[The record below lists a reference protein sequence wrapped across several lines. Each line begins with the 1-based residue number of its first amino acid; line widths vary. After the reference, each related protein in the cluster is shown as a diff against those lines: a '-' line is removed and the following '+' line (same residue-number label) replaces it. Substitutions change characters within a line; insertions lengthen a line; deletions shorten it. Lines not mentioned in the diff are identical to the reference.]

1 MTESS
6 SEKSQTTVV
15 SLQHALLTQ
24 ITQMMVE
31 LHPHAKQLPS
41 IHLDSRLDRD
51 LGLDSLS
58 RIELLARLE
67 RHFRVLLPETDALT
81 ATTPAE
87 LLHALELAAPREA
100 IVATATVEAAL
111 AETAPFE
118 LPETAHTLP
127 EVLDWH
133 CERHADRNYVRFE
146 TGTSAVHGTLL
157 SYGELKERA
166 TRVAAGLQ
174 QLELRPLDPVA
185 LMLPTHPD
193 FLVAFFGV
201 LLAGGVPV
209 PLYPPMRPS
218 DLADYWRRQAG
229 ILGNCGARIMVVD
242 ASIQSH
248 RHLVRSVT
256 GPVEHIVTVADL
268 SDTSP
273 LQSVA
278 LSPDDLAML
287 QYTSGSTADPKG
299 VMLTHRNMLANLR
312 TMGSAIKVSADDV
325 FVSWLPLY
333 HDMGLIGAC
342 LGTLYY
348 GIPLVLM
355 PPQAFLLRPER
366 WLWAIH
372 RYRATLSAA
381 PNFALE
387 LCVYRVPDSA
397 LQGLDLSRW
406 RLAFCGAEP
415 IFEEAIE
422 HFSQRFAPF
431 GFRREALFPVYGLAE
446 NTLGLTFPPTGQ
458 APKILHVA
466 RDPFLQRGTAQPVQG
481 ANTLAFVSCGQPLP
495 GHEIRVV
502 DEGDHELPDGRQGG
516 VQFRGPSATS
526 GYFHAAEITRRL
538 FHGSWLETG
547 DLGFVFEGELYLTGR
562 VKDLIIR
569 AGRHIHPQA
578 IEQAVGSLAGVRRG
592 RVAVFG
598 SYASDEGTERLV
610 VVAETR
616 VTDIAALAALRAQV
630 NTVAKGFTGD
640 PADEVVLAPP
650 GSVLKTSSGKLRRS
664 ACRAAYEAGMLGKAH
679 SRALVAVLLRGL
691 IANLR
696 GRLRRMGAIAF
707 AAYAWVILA
716 LLVIPAVFALAVLPQ
731 LAQRWQAMR
740 AVIGIL
746 HTALRLPL
754 TLHAEQALPGQPCIF
769 VANHSSYVDA
779 LILLWALPRPVAF
792 AAKAELSRQ
801 PLLYW
806 LLARLG
812 AVFVERSDPQRST
825 EVVGQA
831 QGGHRDFLFFPEGTF
846 YRMPGLLP
854 FHLGAF
860 LAAARANL
868 PVVPIALRGTRAV
881 LRNVEWFPRR
891 APVEVTIGAP
901 LFSRPAN
908 DNWHEAVRL
917 SEATR
922 SFLLDHCGEPD
933 ASDRVLPAS
942 PSS

>member
-1 MTESS
+1 MTEPLSGKDQAS
-6 SEKSQTTVV
+6 VA
-15 SLQHALLTQ
+15 SLQQALLDQ
-24 ITQMMVE
+24 IAQMMVE
-31 LHPHAKQLPS
+31 LHPHAQQVPAVRLG
-41 IHLDSRLDRD
+41 SRLDRD

-67 RHFRVLLPETDALT
+67 RHFRVVLPDTDALT
-81 ATTPAE
+81 ATTPGE

-100 IVATATVEAAL
+100 IVVTATVEAAR
-111 AETAPFE
+111 AETARFE
-118 LPETAHTLP
+118 LPETARTLP

-146 TGTSAVHGTLL
+146 GGAAHGTLL
-157 SYGELKERA
+157 SYGELRERA
-166 TRVAAGLQ
+166 TRIAAGLQ

-209 PLYPPMRPS
+209 PLYPPMRPGE
-218 DLADYWRRQAG
+218 LADYWHRQAG
-229 ILGNCGARIMVVD
+229 ILRNCGARILLVD

-248 RHLVRSVT
+248 QHLVRSVT
-256 GPVEHIVTVADL
+256 GPVEHIVTVTEL
-268 SDTSP
+268 SDSPP

-312 TMGSAIKVSADDV
+312 TMGSAIRVSADDV

-355 PPQAFLLRPER
+355 PPQTFLLRPER

-397 LQGLDLSRW
+397 IQGLDLSRW

-415 IFEEAIE
+415 VFEETLAR
-422 HFSQRFAPF
+422 FSQRFASF

-446 NTLGLTFPPTGQ
+446 NTLGLTFPPIGRV
-458 APKILHVA
+458 PKMLRVA
-466 RDPFLQRGTAQPVQG
+466 RDPFLQRGVAQPAQG
-481 ANTLAFVSCGQPLP
+481 TDTLAFVSCGQPLP
-495 GHEIRVV
+495 GHEIRIV
-502 DEGDHELPDGRQGG
+502 DEGDRELPDGTQGS

-526 GYFHAAEITRRL
+526 GYFHATEITRHL
-538 FHGSWLETG
+538 FHGSWLDSG
-547 DLGFVFEGELYLTGR
+547 DLGFIFEGELYLTGR

-578 IEQAVGSLAGVRRG
+578 IEQMIGSVAGVRRG

-598 SYASDEGTERLV
+598 SYAGNEGTERLV

-616 VTDIAALAALRAQV
+616 VTDVAALAALRAQV
-630 NTVAKGFTGD
+630 NTVAEDFTGG
-640 PADEVVLAPP
+640 PADEVVLTPP

-664 ACRAAYEAGMLGKAH
+664 ACRAAYEAGTLGKAH
-679 SRALVAVLLRGL
+679 NRALIAVLLRGL
-691 IANLR
+691 IANVR
-696 GRLRRMGAIAF
+696 GRLRRVGAIAF
-707 AAYAWVILA
+707 AVYAWTILA
-716 LLVIPAVFALAVLPQ
+716 LLVIPAFFALAVLPQ
-731 LAQRWQAMR
+731 LTQRWQAMR
-740 AVIGIL
+740 TVIGIL
-746 HTALRLPL
+746 RTALCLPL
-754 TLHAEQALPGQPCIF
+754 TLHVEQTLPEQPCIF
-769 VANHSSYVDA
+769 VANHSSYIDA
-779 LILLWALPRPVAF
+779 LILLWTLPRPVAF
-792 AAKAELSRQ
+792 AAKTELSRQ
-801 PLLYW
+801 PLLRW

-812 AVFVERSDPQRST
+812 AVFVERSDQQRST

-831 QGGHRDFLFFPEGTF
+831 QEGQRDFLFFPEGTF

-881 LRNVEWFPRR
+881 LRDVEWFPRR

-901 LFSRPAN
+901 LTPQSAT
-908 DNWHEAVRL
+908 DHWHEALRL
-917 SEATR
+917 SQASR
-922 SFLLDHCGEPD
+922 RFLLDHCGEPD
-933 ASDRVLPAS
+933 AGDRTLPVS
-942 PSS
+942 PSP